1 MKRRNFFQTILGAA
15 ATAKA
20 APKLKPTASD
30 LALNLNRTNLSMVGH
45 GLTYPPLD
53 CPPLRK
59 ICPKTAVGITES
71 ASDFHSW
78 CQPPNYTYTQKNRC
92 APRICFFG

>member
-45 GLTYPPLD
+45 G
-53 CPPLRK
+53 
-59 ICPKTAVGITES
+59 IISSAVNT

-78 CQPPNYTYTQKNRC
+78 CHPPNYTYTQKNRC